1 MFEKDEFQDSI
12 PLKTSS
18 TKTPYL
24 DTFARDITQLA
35 KEGKLDQIVGRDD
48 EVLRLIQVLGR
59 KKKNNPVIVG
69 SAGVGKT
76 AIVEKLANMIE
87 KGESSFS
94 LQGVRILELDMAT
107 LLAGT
112 KLRGQFEER
121 LKAII
126 EEAKANKHIIIFFDE
141 IHTLV
146 GAGEGSGTEAS
157 NILKPSLAR
166 GEIRCIGATTYDE
179 YRTSIEKDAALERR
193 FQKIVIEE
201 PSRDETVF
209 ILEQVKKSYE
219 EFHKVKYS
227 SRIIEL
233 IVDISDKYIH
243 NRNFPDKAIDIL
255 DEAGSNC
262 FIKNAKVPPSVQKM
276 EERLKKIEEEKNK
289 AVLTKRYEIAQE
301 LKDEKDEL
309 LRELKKIK
317 SDYAKKL
324 DATRYEVTDDEIYS
338 VISKMTGIP
347 LSKLSKDESEWLG
360 GLEPYL
366 NSNIIG
372 QSEAV
377 AKISN
382 SIIRNRLGL
391 SKKRG
396 TIGNILLVGS
406 TGIGKTMIAE
416 KLAEYLF
423 NTRDSLIKV
432 DMSEYSEKHTISRLI
447 GSPPGYVGFDKGG
460 GLTEKVRQK
469 PYSVILLDEVEKANP
484 DVLNFFLGVMDSG
497 MTQDAAGRKIS
508 FKNTLIIMSSNI
520 GVHKAQTKRVTV
532 GYTKPSDS
540 AEFNKVIQEE
550 IKTKF
555 SPEFLNRIDDVV
567 VMQPLSKESITT
579 ILNIK
584 LKDLTERIEE
594 AGYKI
599 KISKEANEKLN
610 ELAFDEK
617 YGARHIDRILQKEIE
632 NKILDFIIGKKSKK
646 GSTLNVSLVESEIV
660 IK

>member
-1 MFEKDEFQDSI
+1 MYERDEFEDQI
-12 PLKTSS
+12 PSKTSS
-18 TKTPYL
+18 SKTPYL
-24 DTFARDITQLA
+24 DAFARDITQMA

-48 EVLRLIQVLGR
+48 EVLRIIQILGR

-87 KGESSFS
+87 KGDSSFS

-126 EEAKANKHIIIFFDE
+126 EEAKANKNIIIFLDE

-146 GAGEGSGTEAS
+146 GAGENSGTEAS

-227 SRIIEL
+227 SSIIEL

-262 FIKNAKVPPSVQKM
+262 FIKNAKVPVGIKKM
-276 EERLKKIEEEKNK
+276 EERLKKIEVEKSK
-289 AVLTKRYEIAQE
+289 AVSLKKYEVAQE
-301 LKDEKDEL
+301 LKDEKDTL
-309 LRELKKIK
+309 LSDLKR
-317 SDYAKKL
+317 AKTEYSKNL
-324 DATRYEVTDDEIYS
+324 DSTRYEVKEEEIYS

-360 GLEPYL
+360 GLEPFL

-372 QSEAV
+372 QPEAV

-423 NTRDSLIKV
+423 NSKDSLIKV
-432 DMSEYSEKHTISRLI
+432 DMGEYSEKHTISRLI
-447 GSPPGYVGFDKGG
+447 GSPPGYVGFDRGG
-460 GLTEKVRQK
+460 GLTEKVRQR

-484 DVLNFFLGVMDSG
+484 DVLNFFLGVMDTG
-497 MTQDAAGRKIS
+497 MTQDSAGRKIS

-520 GVHKAQTKRVTV
+520 GIHKAQTQRVSV
-532 GYTKPSDS
+532 GYTKPSS
-540 AEFNKVIQEE
+540 NSEFNRVIQEE

-555 SPEFLNRIDDVV
+555 SPEFLNRIDDVI
-567 VMQPLSKESITT
+567 VMQPLNKESISI
-579 ILNIK
+579 ILDLK
-584 LKDLTERIEE
+584 LKELVSRIEG
-594 AGYKI
+594 AGFKI
-599 KISKEANEKLN
+599 KMNEDAINKLN
-610 ELAFDEK
+610 ELAYDEK

-632 NKILDFIIGKKSKK
+632 NKVLDFVIGKKTKK
-646 GSTLNVSLVESEIV
+646 GTTLTVSVVDSEIF